1 MSTPAALSKLRVA
14 ELRERCQAQGLSVD
28 GTKPIL
34 ITRLRDALDK
44 SSTTTTNTQP
54 DITESLAHTP
64 VRRSKRISDSAAA
77 SPVVEEMTPRKRDKN
92 SSISETLTER
102 TGTPLKRSRLSSSSS
117 ERPSTPVRRSRR
129 LSGDLAKVPEELI
142 VTAPEAKIET
152 IDEEITEED
161 HERNPEVETKKAKIE
176 SIEEKKD
183 QDEANI
189 EIVEEKK
196 TTVEDHEKEPE
207 MEQEVEE
214 AKQEIAAHE
223 INQAKAVSE
232 SKDQETRV
240 KEGKEEAESNKETKV
255 DDEDEEEQ
263 KIQADQV
270 PEITVESETDANPV
284 DKEKKEERR
293 KKKETND
300 DKENLSMEALLK
312 KVFMSKQIPRQ
323 KPKSGRF
330 WKNDR
335 RQFRQIKRD
344 KGQRD
349 TFEQRLKK
357 KEEIRRNQEL
367 ANMLIQKKNQAKE
380 ELRKRIEENKAKK
393 LENERKTEQYQVI
406 KNPAKLKRMKKKQLR
421 MLEKRDILA
430 KSQ

>member
-1 MSTPAALSKLRVA
+1 M
-14 ELRERCQAQGLSVD
+14 G
-28 GTKPIL
+28 
-34 ITRLRDALDK
+34 
-44 SSTTTTNTQP
+44 
-54 DITESLAHTP
+54 
-64 VRRSKRISDSAAA
+64 
-77 SPVVEEMTPRKRDKN
+77 
-92 SSISETLTER
+92 
-102 TGTPLKRSRLSSSSS
+102 
-117 ERPSTPVRRSRR
+117 
-129 LSGDLAKVPEELI
+129 
-142 VTAPEAKIET
+142 
-152 IDEEITEED
+152 ED
-161 HERNPEVETKKAKIE
+161 HERKPEVETKKAKIE
-176 SIEEKKD
+176 TNEEKKG

-189 EIVEEKK
+189 
-196 TTVEDHEKEPE
+196 E

-223 INQAKAVSE
+223 INQVKAVLE

-240 KEGKEEAESNKETKV
+240 KEGKEKAESNKETKV

-312 KVFMSKQIPRQ
+312 KVFTSKQIPRQ

-335 RQFRQIKRD
+335 RQFRRIKRD

-357 KEEIRRNQEL
+357 KE
-367 ANMLIQKKNQAKE
+367 
-380 ELRKRIEENKAKK
+380 
-393 LENERKTEQYQVI
+393 
-406 KNPAKLKRMKKKQLR
+406 
-421 MLEKRDILA
+421 
-430 KSQ
+430 

>member
-34 ITRLRDALDK
+34 ITRLRNALDK
-44 SSTTTTNTQP
+44 STTTTQP

-142 VTAPEAKIET
+142 VTAPEAKIAT
-152 IDEEITEED
+152 IDEEMTEED
-161 HERNPEVETKKAKIE
+161 HERKPEVETKKVKIE
-176 SIEEKKD
+176 TNEEKKG

-189 EIVEEKK
+189 E
-196 TTVEDHEKEPE
+196 
-207 MEQEVEE
+207 MEQKVEE

-223 INQAKAVSE
+223 INQAKAVLE

-293 KKKETND
+293 KKKETKD
-300 DKENLSMEALLK
+300 DKENISMEALLK
-312 KVFMSKQIPRQ
+312 KVFTSKQIPRQ

-357 KEEIRRNQEL
+357 KEEIRMNQEL